1 MHKTAQKVQSM
12 LQPCQLYSELNHIR
26 CIMLLHF
33 HGKEH
38 GKATNPAYTDS
49 DSNQATLCR
58 GASGSHRSKYGG
70 TAGAHWP
77 IAGASD
83 EGNVQESAIGGCLTH
98 FQALRSQLGGNT
110 AGWEH

>member
-1 MHKTAQKVQSM
+1 MHKTAQTVQSM

-58 GASGSHRSKYGG
+58 ARVDHIEANMVERRGPTG
-70 TAGAHWP
+70 
-77 IAGASD
+77 
-83 EGNVQESAIGGCLTH
+83 Q
-98 FQALRSQLGGNT
+98 
-110 AGWEH
+110 